1 MKLYFVET
9 RKASVEWS
17 GYATPKEINKMME
30 DAENAFYNPSYKT
43 AVFDSLEKAQKYVNS
58 NLQKSLHTIGYNH
71 DHAIRYEVIS
81 IEEVEKEEYDADPIL
96 CNRNMIDYFIP
107 DFIQED

>member
-17 GYATPKEINKMME
+17 GYATPIEIVKMME
-30 DAENAFYNPSYKT
+30 DAENAFYNPSYEI
-43 AVFDSLEKAQKYVNS
+43 AVFDSLEKAQKYAYSKNS
-58 NLQKSLHTIGYNH
+58 QGPLNIISYNH
-71 DHAIRYEVIS
+71 DHAIYYKVIS
-81 IEEVEKEEYDADPIL
+81 IEEVEKEEYEEDPIL

-107 DFIQED
+107 DFQED